1 MNSQEIRPI
10 PHVGNVARCSRLM
23 AALTLAAGI
32 LVTLGWQFR
41 IPLLRAD
48 FMGTFVAPNTALLLI
63 LFGLSLLLQVRPGVL
78 TRSLGLALGLAA
90 LAIATTILAE
100 HVTRKYLYV
109 DRLYMAHRLS
119 DWYVAFPVGRIALP
133 TSIAFVFAGVGL
145 MAAVRRSLGWL
156 SDTCGTVVI
165 AIAYLS
171 LIGYTYGIS
180 RFYGKVM
187 ALPTTLLL
195 IPVGMGLLTARSEGG
210 VVETITGREA
220 GSIVLRRVLPALVIL
235 LPVLGLIRSRS
246 EAMGLSDEMATALF
260 VLAAV
265 ASFAVIIFHTATI
278 LNRVDA
284 ARKKEHEEL
293 QDFIENAVVGLHWV
307 GPDGTILWANAA
319 ELNLLGYTAQ
329 EYIGRNIKNFHADE
343 DVICDILERL
353 SCRQKL
359 EGYPARLKCKDGS
372 IKHVIIHSSVLF
384 ERNEFVHTRCFT
396 FDVSAER
403 EAQQKLQLQ
412 EKALRNSEKL
422 AVTGRMAAALAHE
435 INNPLEAV
443 TNLLYLT
450 RGDSGMSEQSRK
462 FLQLADQ
469 ELARV
474 AHVSRHTLA
483 FYRGTTREVEF
494 SLEEMCD
501 QLLIIMTSRIAAK
514 GLSVARTYENG
525 SKAVAIDSEARQV
538 ISNLIL
544 NAIDAAPADSTIT
557 LIVDDRKPG
566 SVRFAIEDRGQGVS
580 DETFGRIFEP
590 FFTTKETGTGLGL
603 WVSQDILKRNG
614 GSLVLESRR
623 HPTRFSAYFKSS
635 TMSKT
640 ISA

>member
-1 MNSQEIRPI
+1 MASQENRPTRYESD
-10 PHVGNVARCSRLM
+10 VARCSRLM
-23 AALTLAAGI
+23 AALTLAAGV

-63 LFGLSLLLQVRPGVL
+63 LFGLSLLLQLRPGVL

-90 LAIATTILAE
+90 LATATTILAE

-145 MAAVRRSLGWL
+145 MAARRRSLGWL
-156 SDTCGTVVI
+156 SDACGT
-165 AIAYLS
+165 AILAVAYLS
-171 LIGYTYGIS
+171 LIGYAYGIA

-195 IPVGMGLLTARSEGG
+195 IPVGVGLLTARTKGG
-210 VVETITGREA
+210 LVETIAGREA
-220 GSIVLRRVLPALVIL
+220 GSIVLRRVLPALLIL

-265 ASFAVIIFHTATI
+265 ATFAVIIFHTATI
-278 LNRVDA
+278 LNRVDT

-372 IKHVIIHSSVLF
+372 IKHVVIHSSVLF
-384 ERNEFVHTRCFT
+384 EQDEFVHTRCFT

-462 FLQLADQ
+462 FLALADQ

-483 FYRGTTREVEF
+483 FYRGTTREIEF

-501 QLLIIMTSRIAAK
+501 QLLAIMASRIAAK
-514 GLSVARTYENG
+514 ALSVDRRYENG
-525 SKAVAIDSEARQV
+525 SKAIAIDSEARQV

-544 NAIDAAPADSTIT
+544 NAIDAAPANSTIA
-557 LIVDDRKPG
+557 LIVDDEKPG

-580 DETFGRIFEP
+580 DETFGRLFEP

-603 WVSQDILKRNG
+603 WVSQDIMKRNG
-614 GSLVLESRR
+614 GSMVLESRR
-623 HPTRFSAYFKSS
+623 DPTRFSAYFKASN
-635 TMSKT
+635 MART